1 MDALASTYSSQITA
15 FQSEYENYDQSYQI
29 GGLYCL
35 AHFLC
40 SNCSRSSNT
49 FRHDTAT
56 VDALKKELCQCLNRF
71 DMRVSSKEGLGSAQ
85 EERRA
90 ESGHSLTASP
100 SPTET
105 IC

>member
-1 MDALASTYSSQITA
+1 MDGLASTYSSQITA

-49 FRHDTAT
+49 FRDDTAT
-56 VDALKKELCQCLNRF
+56 VDALKKELCQCRQQAHHRRKPYVDILHCKQASNTP
-71 DMRVSSKEGLGSAQ
+71 
-85 EERRA
+85 ERA
-90 ESGHSLTASP
+90 IDG
-100 SPTET
+100 
-105 IC
+105 